1 MITITALSW
10 VPPIAQ
16 GLVRD
21 FRVRWALEEAGL
33 PYEVKVLAREDQATP
48 EYRALQPFG
57 QVPVFVEDGLT
68 LFESGAIVLRIAER
82 SAALMP
88 AGADDRARVTTWV
101 FAALNS
107 IEQHV
112 QVFFSDRQNA
122 KVEAMIM
129 KRLTELGAALEGHE
143 YLVADRFTAADL
155 MMCAVLRI
163 LRDTDLVAR
172 VPAVAAYFER
182 CTARPA
188 FKKAIADQLAV
199 FAAHAPPATKT

>member
-1 MITITALSW
+1 MITITAFRW
-10 VPPIAQ
+10 VPPVAQ

-21 FRVRWALEEAGL
+21 FRVRWALEEAGV
-33 PYEVKVLAREDQATP
+33 PYEVKLIGFEDQATP

-57 QVPVFVEDGLT
+57 QVPAFVEDGLT

-82 SAALMP
+82 SPALMP
-88 AGADDRARVTTWV
+88 DGADDRARVTTWV

-107 IEQHV
+107 IEPFV
-112 QVFFSDRQNA
+112 QMYFGDRQNA
-122 KVEAMIM
+122 KLEAMIV
-129 KRLTELGAALEGHE
+129 KRLTDLGAALEGRA

-172 VPAVAAYFER
+172 APSLAAYLER
-182 CTARPA
+182 GTARPA
-188 FKKAIADQLAV
+188 FHKAIADQLAV
-199 FAAHAPPATKT
+199 FAAHAPPANKT

>member
-1 MITITALSW
+1 MITITAFRW
-10 VPPIAQ
+10 VPPVAQ

-21 FRVRWALEEAGL
+21 FRVRWALEEAGI
-33 PYEVKVLAREDQATP
+33 PYEVKLIGFEDQGTP

-57 QVPVFVEDGLT
+57 QVPAFVENELA
-68 LFESGAIVLRIAER
+68 LFESGAIVLRVAER
-82 SAALMP
+82 SPALMP
-88 AGADDRARVTTWV
+88 AGADDRSRVTMWV

-107 IEQHV
+107 IEPFV
-112 QVFFSDRQNA
+112 QMFFGDRQNA
-122 KVEAMIM
+122 KLEAMIS
-129 KRLTELGAALEGHE
+129 KRLTDLGAALEGRA

-172 VPAVAAYFER
+172 VPMLAAYLER

-188 FKKAIADQLAV
+188 FQKAIADQLAA
-199 FAAHAPPATKT
+199 FAAHAPPANKT